1 MAAWWWSIDEVVNGS
16 MGVVVDYGVGVE
28 QSRCSVLVEV
38 WSTGVLIIR
47 SYLTLAETGRSF
59 HRMRGCAIRHY
70 AGDLAIGRPARGRR
84 IVSESRRGAR
94 RIAKGVKSVQRRAG
108 QLERML
114 E

>member
-59 HRMRGCAIRHY
+59 RTMRGGGKRNRTRTHATV
-70 AGDLAIGRPARGRR
+70 IGRSGAAR
-84 IVSESRRGAR
+84 SESRQGMQTGWR
-94 RIAKGVKSVQRRAG
+94 KGDKIQYNVQYI
-108 QLERML
+108 
-114 E
+114 